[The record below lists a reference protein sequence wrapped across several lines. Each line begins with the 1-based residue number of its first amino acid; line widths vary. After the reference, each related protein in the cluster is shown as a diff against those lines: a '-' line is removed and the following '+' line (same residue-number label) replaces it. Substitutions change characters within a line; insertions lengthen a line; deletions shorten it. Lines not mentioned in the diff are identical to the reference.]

1 MEAQAVSVVLADQ
14 CQVQAVAAAVVAPM
28 VRIAKVGRRAAQAVG
43 VDRIKA
49 AMAASVSTR
58 AKVKQIEKCDLK
70 KH

>member
-1 MEAQAVSVVLADQ
+1 MS
-14 CQVQAVAAAVVAPM
+14 
-28 VRIAKVGRRAAQAVG
+28 RIAKAGRRAAQAVG